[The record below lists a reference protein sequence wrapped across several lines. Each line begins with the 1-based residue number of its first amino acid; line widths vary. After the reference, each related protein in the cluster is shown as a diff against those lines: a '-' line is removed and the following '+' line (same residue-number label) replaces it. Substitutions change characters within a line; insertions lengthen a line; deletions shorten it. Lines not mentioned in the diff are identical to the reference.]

1 MAYSYSQLTNLL
13 STLMP
18 RTSNKREKLL
28 AAARELIHQQGYRH
42 TTLAEIA
49 ERSEVPLG
57 NVYYY
62 FKTKDDL
69 AAAVIKEHL
78 ESFVAQFKRWDADIA
93 MPRARLEA
101 LLDYLESLRD
111 VLAEAGCP
119 IGSLC
124 QELSKEDGPLAAQAG
139 DILTFQLD
147 WVERQF
153 AAMGCDNPRA
163 LAMELVTNLQG
174 ISLLANSLSDAE
186 MVSQQVARLRGWLDR
201 L

>member
-1 MAYSYSQLTNLL
+1 M
-13 STLMP
+13 
-18 RTSNKREKLL
+18 L
-28 AAARELIHQQGYRH
+28 AAARELIHRQGYRH

-78 ESFVAQFKRWDADIA
+78 ESFGAQFKQWDSEISD
-93 MPRARLEA
+93 PKVRLRT
-101 LLDYLESLRD
+101 LLDFLDSMKSS
-111 VLAEAGCP
+111 LAEAGCP

-124 QELSKEDGPLAAQAG
+124 QELSKDDGSLAEQAG
-139 DILTFQLD
+139 NILTTQLA
-147 WVERQF
+147 WVEAQF
-153 AAMGCDNPRA
+153 AAMGHENARA

-174 ISLLANSLSDAE
+174 ISLMANSLSDPQI
-186 MVSQQVARLRGWLDR
+186 VTQQIRRLQDWLEK

>member
-1 MAYSYSQLTNLL
+1 
-13 STLMP
+13 MP

-28 AAARELIHQQGYRH
+28 EAARELIHQQGYRH
-42 TTLAEIA
+42 TTLSEIA

-78 ESFVAQFKRWDADIA
+78 ESFGAQFKRWDSEISN
-93 MPRARLEA
+93 PKVRLQT
-101 LLDYLESLRD
+101 LLDYLESIKD

-124 QELSKEDGPLAAQAG
+124 QELSKEDGPLAEQAG
-139 DILTFQLD
+139 NILTMQLA
-147 WVERQF
+147 WVQSQF
-153 AAMGCDNPRA
+153 EAMELENARA
-163 LAMELVTNLQG
+163 LATELVTNLQG
-174 ISLLANSLSDAE
+174 ISLLANSLHDE
-186 MVSQQVARLRGWLDR
+186 ELVLQQVGRLKNWINR

>member
-1 MAYSYSQLTNLL
+1 
-13 STLMP
+13 MP
-18 RTSNKREKLL
+18 RISNKREKLL

-49 ERSEVPLG
+49 QRSEVPLG

-78 ESFVAQFKRWDADIA
+78 ESLTTQFKRWEAEIA
-93 MPRARLEA
+93 TPQARLTA
-101 LLDYLESLRD
+101 LLDYLESFKD
-111 VLAEAGCP
+111 MLAEAGCP

-124 QELSKEDGPLAAQAG
+124 QELSKENGPLAEQAG
-139 DILTFQLD
+139 SILTFQLD

-153 AAMGCDNPRA
+153 AAMGHEDARD
-163 LAMELVTNLQG
+163 LAIEMVTNLQG
-174 ISLLANSLSDAE
+174 ISLLANSLNDAE
-186 MVSQQVARLRGWLDR
+186 MVTQQVTRLRGWLAK

>member
-1 MAYSYSQLTNLL
+1 
-13 STLMP
+13 MP

-49 ERSEVPLG
+49 QRSEVPLG

-78 ESFVAQFKRWDADIA
+78 ESITDQFNRWEADIPI
-93 MPRARLEA
+93 PRARIEA
-101 LLDYLESLRD
+101 LLDYLESMKD
-111 VLAEAGCP
+111 MLAEAGCP

-124 QELSKEDGPLAAQAG
+124 QELSKDDGSLAEQASN
-139 DILTFQLD
+139 ILTFQLD
-147 WVERQF
+147 WVERQI
-153 AAMGCDNPRA
+153 AAMGHQNART
-163 LAMELVTNLQG
+163 LATELVTNLQG
-174 ISLLANSLSDAE
+174 ISLIANSLNDAD
-186 MVSQQVARLRGWLDR
+186 MVSQQVARLRRWLAGI
-201 L
+201 

>member
-1 MAYSYSQLTNLL
+1 
-13 STLMP
+13 MP

-28 AAARELIHQQGYRH
+28 EAARDLIHQQGYRH

-78 ESFVAQFKRWDADIA
+78 ESFSGQFKRWDAEISD
-93 MPRARLEA
+93 PKVRLHT
-101 LLDYLESLRD
+101 LLDVIKSMKQS
-111 VLAEAGCP
+111 LAEAGCP

-124 QELSKEDGPLAAQAG
+124 QELSKEDGLLAEQAG
-139 DILTFQLD
+139 NILTMQLA
-147 WVERQF
+147 WVQAQF
-153 AAMGCDNPRA
+153 EAMGHENNRA

-174 ISLLANSLSDAE
+174 VSLLANSLSDAE
-186 MVSQQVARLRGWLDR
+186 IVTQQITRLKNWLDN

>member
-1 MAYSYSQLTNLL
+1 
-13 STLMP
+13 MP

-28 AAARELIHQQGYRH
+28 EAARELIHQQGYRH

-78 ESFVAQFKRWDADIA
+78 ESFSEQFKRWENEISD
-93 MPRARLEA
+93 PKARLHT
-101 LLDYLESLRD
+101 LLDYLQSMKD
-111 VLAEAGCP
+111 TLAEAGCP

-124 QELSKEDGPLAAQAG
+124 QELSKEDRPLAEQAG
-139 DILTFQLD
+139 DILTMQLT
-147 WVERQF
+147 WVQTQF
-153 AAMGCDNPRA
+153 EALGFEKARA
-163 LAMELVTNLQG
+163 LATELVTNLQG
-174 ISLLANSLSDAE
+174 ISLLANSLNDAE
-186 MVSQQVARLRGWLDR
+186 MVTQQINRLKGWLDN

>member
-1 MAYSYSQLTNLL
+1 
-13 STLMP
+13 MP

-28 AAARELIHQQGYRH
+28 EAARELIHQQGYRH

-78 ESFVAQFKRWDADIA
+78 ERFSGQFKRWDSDISD
-93 MPRARLEA
+93 PKARLHT
-101 LLDYLESLRD
+101 LLDYIETMKYT
-111 VLAEAGCP
+111 LAGAGCP

-124 QELSKEDGPLAAQAG
+124 QELSKEDGPLAERAGNILILQLTWVQAQFEALG
-139 DILTFQLD
+139 F
-147 WVERQF
+147 EN
-153 AAMGCDNPRA
+153 ARA
-163 LAMELVTNLQG
+163 LATEMVTNMQG
-174 ISLLANSLSDAE
+174 VSLLANSLNDAE
-186 MVSQQVARLRGWLDR
+186 IVTQQVTRLKGWLDK

>member
-1 MAYSYSQLTNLL
+1 
-13 STLMP
+13 MP

-28 AAARELIHQQGYRH
+28 DAARELIHQQGYRH
-42 TTLAEIA
+42 TTLSEIA

-78 ESFVAQFKRWDADIA
+78 ESFGAQFKRWDAEIMD
-93 MPRARLEA
+93 PKVRLHT
-101 LLDYLESLRD
+101 LLDYIETMKD
-111 VLAEAGCP
+111 ALAEAGCP

-124 QELSKEDGPLAAQAG
+124 QELSKEDGPLAEQAGNILTMQLGWAQA
-139 DILTFQLD
+139 
-147 WVERQF
+147 QF
-153 AAMGCDNPRA
+153 EAMEFDHARA
-163 LAMELVTNLQG
+163 LATELVTNLQG
-174 ISLLANSLSDAE
+174 ISLLANSLNDAE
-186 MVSQQVARLRGWLDR
+186 MVSEQVTRLKGWLDN

>member
-1 MAYSYSQLTNLL
+1 
-13 STLMP
+13 MP

-42 TTLAEIA
+42 TTLSEIA

-78 ESFVAQFKRWDADIA
+78 ESFMAQFKRWEVDIPT
-93 MPRARLEA
+93 PRARLNA
-101 LLDYLESLRD
+101 LLDYLASLKD
-111 VLAEAGCP
+111 MLAEDGCP

-124 QELSKEDGPLAAQAG
+124 QELSKEDGPLAEQASK
-139 DILTFQLD
+139 ILTFQLE

-153 AAMGCDNPRA
+153 VAMGHDNAHA
-163 LAMELVTNLQG
+163 LATELVTNLQG
-174 ISLLANSLSDAE
+174 ISLLANSLNDAE
-186 MVSQQVARLRGWLDR
+186 IVSQQVTRLKGWLEK

>member
-1 MAYSYSQLTNLL
+1 
-13 STLMP
+13 MP

-28 AAARELIHQQGYRH
+28 EAARELIHQQGYRH
-42 TTLAEIA
+42 TTLSEIA

-78 ESFVAQFKRWDADIA
+78 ESFSAQFKRWDSEISN
-93 MPRARLEA
+93 PKVRLQT
-101 LLDYLESLRD
+101 LLDYLESMKD

-124 QELSKEDGPLAAQAG
+124 QELSKEDGPLAEQAG
-139 DILTFQLD
+139 NILTMQLA
-147 WVERQF
+147 WVQSQF
-153 AAMGCDNPRA
+153 EAMELENARA
-163 LAMELVTNLQG
+163 LATELVTNLQG
-174 ISLLANSLSDAE
+174 ISLLANSLHDE
-186 MVSQQVARLRGWLDR
+186 ELVLQQVGRLKNWINR

>member
-1 MAYSYSQLTNLL
+1 
-13 STLMP
+13 MP
-18 RTSNKREKLL
+18 RTSNKRDKLL
-28 AAARELIHQQGYRH
+28 EAARELIHQQGYRH

-78 ESFVAQFKRWDADIA
+78 ESFSSQFKRWDSEISD
-93 MPRARLEA
+93 PKARLHT
-101 LLDYLESLRD
+101 LLDYIETMKD

-124 QELSKEDGPLAAQAG
+124 QELSKEDGPLAEQAG
-139 DILTFQLD
+139 NILTMQLA
-147 WVERQF
+147 WVQAQF
-153 AAMGCDNPRA
+153 EALEYENARA
-163 LAMELVTNLQG
+163 LATELVINMQG
-174 ISLLANSLSDAE
+174 ISLLANSLNDAE
-186 MVSQQVARLRGWLDR
+186 MVTEQVTRLKGWLDK

>member
-1 MAYSYSQLTNLL
+1 
-13 STLMP
+13 MP

-28 AAARELIHQQGYRH
+28 EAARELIHQQGYRH

-49 ERSEVPLG
+49 ARSEVPLG

-78 ESFVAQFKRWDADIA
+78 ESFSAQFKQWDTEISD
-93 MPRARLEA
+93 PKARLHT
-101 LLDYLESLRD
+101 LLDYIESMKKG
-111 VLAEAGCP
+111 LAEAGCP

-124 QELSKEDGPLAAQAG
+124 QELSKDDGPLAIQAG
-139 DILTFQLD
+139 DILTMQLA
-147 WVERQF
+147 WVQSQF
-153 AAMGCDNPRA
+153 EAMKDENAQAR
-163 LAMELVTNLQG
+163 AMELVTNLQG
-174 ISLLANSLSDAE
+174 VSLMANSLGDPE
-186 MVSQQVARLRGWLDR
+186 IVTQQIMRLKDWLDN